1 MVQYP
6 QSDLPSSNRPGGGLA
21 HCNYFG
27 PTMLGR
33 GGLPAT
39 MLGRGGLPARERGSA
54 GFFQIFQ
61 GTSNSIYIGNLCC
74 LWYSKGK
81 KSLFFTK
88 YHLLTLLKNTYV
100 FPFHSKYFIYVDEFK
115 Q

>member
-27 PTMLGR
+27 P
-33 GGLPAT
+33 T